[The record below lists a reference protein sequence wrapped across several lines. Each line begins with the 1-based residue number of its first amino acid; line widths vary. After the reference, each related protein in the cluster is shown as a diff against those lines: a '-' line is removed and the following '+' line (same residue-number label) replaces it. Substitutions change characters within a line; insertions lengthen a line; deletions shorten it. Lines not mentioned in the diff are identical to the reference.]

1 MNWLLSVLLAVF
13 FAAHARA
20 FDCSVKELQPYD
32 LKGLKGV
39 YTSTITK
46 KTPPSES
53 TIEWLIGVCEDLGLV
68 QSCSPDSDVCG
79 KTTVTNGDKS
89 LLTEIFE
96 FKFTPSTVVKA
107 LGDEGKEGFAVE
119 YHDVEWSDQKIN
131 ANVFFKCVDAKDAQK
146 EFETRWENNI
156 LLATLKTDKACIKA
170 DRKPGDG
177 GRVDNG
183 ESWGWFTWIFIF
195 MVLFL
200 SIYIIGGA
208 WFQYNKGNSIDFQS
222 ALKEVLENFLD
233 LLRGLPVF
241 IKEIIEKFTRNNN
254 RGEYSAV

>member
-1 MNWLLSVLLAVF
+1 MNWLLSVLLAAIL
-13 FAAHARA
+13 AAFTNA
-20 FDCSVKELQPYD
+20 FDCSVKELQSYD
-32 LKGLKGV
+32 LKALKGV
-39 YTSTITK
+39 YTSSNTK

-53 TIEWLIGVCEDLGLV
+53 TVEWLIGVCEDLGLV
-68 QSCSPDSDVCG
+68 PDCSPDADVCG
-79 KTTVTNGDKS
+79 KTTVKNNGKS
-89 LLTEIFE
+89 MLTEVFE
-96 FKFTPSTVVKA
+96 FKFTPSTIVKT

-119 YHDVEWSDQKIN
+119 YHNVEWSDQTIN

-146 EFETRWENNI
+146 EFETRWENNL
-156 LLATLKTDKACIKA
+156 LLATLKTDKACLKSE
-170 DRKPGDG
+170 RKPSDG
-177 GRVDNG
+177 GRDDTG

-222 ALKEVLENFLD
+222 ALKEVLENFVD